1 MKGVVNNCFD
11 FDFADGFAW
20 DMVMVKKGQFHII
33 YNNLSYVADVVS
45 HDKKTKTFEIQ
56 INNNVYRVLL
66 KDHFDDLLSG
76 LGIGL
81 TAREKE
87 NDVKAPMPG
96 RVVEVFVKEGQV
108 VKEGDSLIVLEAMK
122 MENIIKSSRDGVLK
136 NIAVVRGESVE
147 KNTVLLCY
155 KD

>member
-11 FDFADGFAW
+11 FDFADDLDW
-20 DMVMVKKGQFHII
+20 DIVMVKKGQFHII

-45 HDKKTKTFEIQ
+45 HDQKTKTFEIQ
-56 INNNVYRVLL
+56 INNNVYRVLI
-66 KDHFDDLLSG
+66 KDRFDDLLLG
-76 LGIGL
+76 LGISL

-108 VKEGDSLIVLEAMK
+108 VKKGDSLIVLEAMK

-136 NIAVVRGESVE
+136 NIAVVSGESVE

-155 KD
+155 QD